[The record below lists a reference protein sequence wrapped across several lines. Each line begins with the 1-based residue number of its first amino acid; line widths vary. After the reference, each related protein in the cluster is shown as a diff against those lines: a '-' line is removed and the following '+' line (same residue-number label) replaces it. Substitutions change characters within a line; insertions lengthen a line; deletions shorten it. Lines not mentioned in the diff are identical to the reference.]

1 MAGLKCVEEICLVNL
16 FLTQV
21 FTGVNAL
28 QFFFSQQRFVKKLVS
43 LWFPDALPRDL
54 PCQTTYPCVVSFI
67 LTRMIYTEAELGT
80 SCLFV
85 ETGLTLEKKY
95 KIRSHSS
102 LLLFINVTYDIYDVI
117 PDLGIYVS
125 PNFFF
130 VDNYFLFYFT
140 YLFYISAMVS
150 APSSPSST
158 SPIPT
163 QLPSH
168 NTFSLTAN

>member
-1 MAGLKCVEEICLVNL
+1 M
-16 FLTQV
+16 
-21 FTGVNAL
+21 
-28 QFFFSQQRFVKKLVS
+28 KKLVS

-117 PDLGIYVS
+117 PDLGIYMS

-140 YLFYISAMVS
+140 YLFYISAMIS